1 MFTRLLQAY
10 LILVIVVL
18 AIVSLVLAM
27 KSGSLL
33 VGVGIFVAGMIAVCL
48 LGAFIEMINNIMDI
62 REMMEKLISIEQ
74 GTNRK
79 LDNINQTDQMHVN
92 VQTSGTA
99 KVSTSSG
106 VGLDKAAA
114 SYKPSSWSCTNCGT
128 RNNPESRFCKE
139 CGNPK

>member
-18 AIVSLVLAM
+18 AIVSLALAI

-62 REMMEKLISIEQ
+62 KEMMEKLISIEQ

-79 LDNINQTDQMHVN
+79 LDNINKTERLSTNNQV
-92 VQTSGTA
+92 SGSS
-99 KVSTSSG
+99 KVSTSTG

-128 RNNPESRFCKE
+128 RNNPEARFCKE
-139 CGNPK
+139 CGNSK